1 MGLPRVVP
9 ERSDAARADGL
20 AGRGRRS
27 KIVQQFFERNVGL
40 LQNGLQRLRL
50 DDAVHRH
57 TGMKR
62 AFWVMAMRIGLSD
75 EPKPSRF
82 KADIPTQR
90 DPNEDVS
97 KLKPNPLTLVVS
109 ISPDLQIKLN
119 QDAMGSVN
127 DPSELSAKLQQTFQ
141 QRKEQHA
148 YKVGME
154 AATNIPEDQ
163 RIEKTVFVKAPRALH
178 YGDVV
183 KVIDAIKGAGANPVG
198 LQVDD
203 LP

>member
-1 MGLPRVVP
+1 
-9 ERSDAARADGL
+9 
-20 AGRGRRS
+20 
-27 KIVQQFFERNVGL
+27 
-40 LQNGLQRLRL
+40 
-50 DDAVHRH
+50 
-57 TGMKR
+57 
-62 AFWVMAMRIGLSD
+62 MAMTSGSSNRAVPYINVTPLID
-75 EPKPSRF
+75 VLLVVLIIFMVVTPLKPSSF
-82 KADIPTQR
+82 KADVPTQR

-109 ISPDLQIKLN
+109 ITTDLQIKLN
-119 QDAMGSVN
+119 QESMGSVN
-127 DPSELSAKLQQTFQ
+127 DTSALSAKLQQTFS
-141 QRKEQHA
+141 QRREQHA

-154 AATNIPEDQ
+154 TATNVPEDQ

-183 KVIDAIKGAGANPVG
+183 KVIDAIKGAGASPVG

>member
-1 MGLPRVVP
+1 
-9 ERSDAARADGL
+9 
-20 AGRGRRS
+20 
-27 KIVQQFFERNVGL
+27 
-40 LQNGLQRLRL
+40 
-50 DDAVHRH
+50 
-57 TGMKR
+57 
-62 AFWVMAMRIGLSD
+62 MAMSGAGNRAVPYINVTPLID
-75 EPKPSRF
+75 VLLVLLIIFMVVTPLKPSRF

-90 DPNEDVS
+90 DPNEQIQN
-97 KLKPNPLTLVVS
+97 LKPNPLTLVVS
-109 ISPDLQIKLN
+109 ISQDLQIKLN

-127 DPSELSAKLQQTFQ
+127 DTSALAAKLQQTFQ

-154 AATNIPEDQ
+154 TSSVPEDQ
-163 RIEKTVFVKAPRALH
+163 KIEKTVFVKAPRALH

-183 KVIDAIKGAGANPVG
+183 KVIDAIKGAGASPVG

>member
-1 MGLPRVVP
+1 MSMGASPKKGSTTAEPYINVTPLIDVLLVLLIIFMVVTP
-9 ERSDAARADGL
+9 L
-20 AGRGRRS
+20 
-27 KIVQQFFERNVGL
+27 
-40 LQNGLQRLRL
+40 
-50 DDAVHRH
+50 
-57 TGMKR
+57 
-62 AFWVMAMRIGLSD
+62 
-75 EPKPSRF
+75 KPSRF

-90 DPNEDVS
+90 DPNEDLS
-97 KLKPNPLTLVVS
+97 RLKPNPLTLVVS

-119 QDAMGSVN
+119 QDNLGSVN
-127 DPSELSAKLQQTFQ
+127 ETAPLAQRLAQVFQ
-141 QRKEQHA
+141 QRKEQRA

-154 AATNIPEDQ
+154 TRADLKEDD
-163 RIEKTVFVKAPRALH
+163 RIEKTVFVKAPRAAK